1 MTRRLALWAGLLA
14 MMAAGSAAP
23 GLRMM
28 ETEEVDAAE
37 WAALEQAMAMAGA
50 TGNTTATAPRV
61 THAGNSTGAGGA
73 VANASAAAGVGDLED
88 LEDCVIG
95 EGSRAAPMASAHA
108 PMASA
113 HAIAL
118 AVGLP
123 GGSVDSGARA
133 RVSHTKAAAGCL
145 CAHVGSPSADNAL
158 CAAYHSSAPRVLGPS
173 SVVCYSCLHGVRCQG
188 SSTEIKRD
196 DVVYW
201 YLIQ

>member
-23 GLRMM
+23 GLRTM

-95 EGSRAAPMASAHA
+95 EGSSRRCKRRRSEEERKLTP
-108 PMASA
+108 
-113 HAIAL
+113 L
-118 AVGLP
+118 E
-123 GGSVDSGARA
+123 
-133 RVSHTKAAAGCL
+133 L
-145 CAHVGSPSADNAL
+145 CASRGRHFVFVTEICSQVRACPRRSRQV
-158 CAAYHSSAPRVLGPS
+158 CAACG
-173 SVVCYSCLHGVRCQG
+173 
-188 SSTEIKRD
+188 
-196 DVVYW
+196 
-201 YLIQ
+201 